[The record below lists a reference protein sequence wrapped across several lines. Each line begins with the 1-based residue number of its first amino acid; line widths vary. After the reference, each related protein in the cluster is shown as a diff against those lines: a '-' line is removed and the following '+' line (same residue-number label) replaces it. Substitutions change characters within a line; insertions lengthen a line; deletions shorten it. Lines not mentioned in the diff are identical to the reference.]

1 MWGQLHKVNRNRSGP
16 LNSFNTI
23 NEFMIFKEELQS
35 TLCCQDNSS
44 LCHETSRD
52 TWKTFGTGTTL
63 PCPPRSPTSVSL
75 PLPPEVSPSWL
86 PNPCSDVDST
96 TSAPALTSQNY
107 LRLLSKASDTNGYVT
122 PRPASAV
129 TCGCQQYQNMVTNHV
144 CPSTS
149 SAAWS
154 WIIKLTF
161 IFGEFLFYKPHSKSR
176 EQFLYL

>member
-1 MWGQLHKVNRNRSGP
+1 MLRFDGIFSLIFSE
-16 LNSFNTI
+16 LLNTI

-107 LRLLSKASDTNGYVT
+107 LRLLSKASKEYCAIAGVILQSPLVRQTLSVLRDEIL
-122 PRPASAV
+122 
-129 TCGCQQYQNMVTNHV
+129 C
-144 CPSTS
+144 
-149 SAAWS
+149 
-154 WIIKLTF
+154 
-161 IFGEFLFYKPHSKSR
+161 FL
-176 EQFLYL
+176 

>member
-1 MWGQLHKVNRNRSGP
+1 
-16 LNSFNTI
+16 
-23 NEFMIFKEELQS
+23 MIFKEELQS

-149 SAAWS
+149 SAAWMNNKTTLLYKRKS
-154 WIIKLTF
+154 LLKKYLNLQYCKWTF
-161 IFGEFLFYKPHSKSR
+161 LEFQSLISFFFFYKPHFRTR

>member
-1 MWGQLHKVNRNRSGP
+1 MLRFDGILS
-16 LNSFNTI
+16 LIFSELLNTI

-149 SAAWS
+149 SAA
-154 WIIKLTF
+154 
-161 IFGEFLFYKPHSKSR
+161 
-176 EQFLYL
+176 